1 MMEDEKGIAKAA
13 EESMLFENLPQL
25 PEGFNLD
32 LIVDSDV
39 CDVLLGAIPVLKYI
53 KVGKDVYVSITD
65 KLFAKKLICFLYGL
79 KEIPVRKREK
89 FIKELRKSGEA
100 TGELIL
106 SIIDR
111 LDHQSKT
118 AILAN
123 LCIAR
128 IEEQIS
134 IEDFFR
140 LVSMLERIPYVDL
153 NRLEDYK
160 EKFYEPGASEMLY
173 SAGAVRQ
180 VVIDA
185 AGDSQ
190 YQLTKLGLKMLRFG
204 LQRNVAN
211 INLQAGTDIHQHWIE
226 A

>member
-1 MMEDEKGIAKAA
+1 MEEERGIEKAA

-32 LIVDSDV
+32 QIVGSDV
-39 CDVLLGAIPVLKYI
+39 CDALLGAIPILKYL

-65 KLFAKKLICFLYGL
+65 KLFAKKFIGFLYGL

-89 FIKELRKSGEA
+89 FINELRKSGEA

-111 LDHQSKT
+111 LNHRSKT

-173 SAGAVRQ
+173 TAGAVRQ
-180 VVIDA
+180 VVMDA
-185 AGDSQ
+185 VGDNL
-190 YQLTKLGLKMLRFG
+190 YQLTELGLRMLCFG
-204 LQRNVAN
+204 LQRNVSG
-211 INLQAGTDIHQHWIE
+211 INLQTGTDIHQRRIE

>member
-1 MMEDEKGIAKAA
+1 MEDERGIEKAA

-25 PEGFNLD
+25 PEEFDLD
-32 LIVDSDV
+32 LIGGDIWDA
-39 CDVLLGAIPVLKYI
+39 LLGAIPVLKYI